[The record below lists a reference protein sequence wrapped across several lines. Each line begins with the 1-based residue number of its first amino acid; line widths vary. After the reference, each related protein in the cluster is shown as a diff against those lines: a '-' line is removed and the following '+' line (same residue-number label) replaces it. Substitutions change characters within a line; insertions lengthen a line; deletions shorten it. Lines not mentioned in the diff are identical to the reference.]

1 MSIQSFSVENFQ
13 KIFDYENRKGNN
25 LERRFPD
32 SFSASLALLPDLKD
46 IILRIKEA
54 ANEEERALLLSEKD
68 RLREKRIELIE
79 KSIIEVVDSI
89 TLKKE
94 KITIEEGD
102 IYGKQSYHFEN
113 TLENLFISKKI
124 QNNIKR
130 LYSVKPSHRN
140 TIIKEIINLLE
151 DKTPKFIVRTDIKS
165 FFESIPQKKLLDKL
179 NNDYLLSVLSKRF
192 VNETIESFNVLTEQT
207 DTDSNRG
214 VPRGIGFSAYLA
226 ELFMR
231 DIDNY
236 ISKFEDVIYYARYV
250 DDIIVI
256 FSPKSQNVSNTYI
269 NTYIDKIEKII
280 KKSGLKLN
288 QSKTKTYNLLSGIKT
303 LEVESYFE
311 DGTPKQ
317 QNYSN
322 AIEYLGYAIGSR
334 FLYKDSTKN
343 KTKNE
348 SIVVDMVL
356 NKKDR
361 YKNKIQKTFDIYE
374 QKQKH
379 NNKKAF
385 KLLRTRIQ
393 YLTSNTQL
401 RNNKE
406 NVFIGIFYSNRYINT
421 MSSLQSLQSYL
432 ENLINSAGLSPQQK
446 EKLKKFTFQ
455 GGFVSKKYHKYPI
468 RNKINSENRGIEIFG
483 LTEINSIWK

>member
-25 LERRFPD
+25 LEKRFPD
-32 SFSASLALLPDLKD
+32 SFSESLALLPELQDV
-46 IILRIKEA
+46 ILEIKEA
-54 ANEEERALLLSEKD
+54 ANDEERTLLLSERD
-68 RLREKRIELIE
+68 RIREKRIELIQ
-79 KSIIEVVDSI
+79 KTIIDVVDNI

-94 KITIEEGD
+94 KLTIEEGD

-124 QNNIKR
+124 QRNIKR

-151 DKTPKFIVRTDIKS
+151 DNTPKFIVRTDIKS

-192 VNETIESFNVLTEQT
+192 VNETIESYNIITGQT
-207 DTDSNRG
+207 DIELAKG

-236 ISKFEDVIYYARYV
+236 ISKFEDVTYYARYV

-256 FSPKSQNVSNTYI
+256 FSPKSKSVSNTYI
-269 NTYIDKIEKII
+269 NTYIYKIEKII

-288 QSKTKTYNLLSGIKT
+288 QSKTKTYNLLDGIKNI
-303 LEVESYFE
+303 EVESCFE
-311 DGTPKQ
+311 DLTPKRE
-317 QNYSN
+317 NYSN

-334 FLYKDSTKN
+334 FLYQDSIQNKIKN
-343 KTKNE
+343 Q
-348 SIVVDMVL
+348 SIVVDMVS
-356 NKKDR
+356 NKKNR
-361 YKNKIQKTFDIYE
+361 YKNKIQKAFDAYE
-374 QKQKH
+374 KKQKH

-385 KLLRTRIQ
+385 KLLKTRVQ

-406 NVFIGIFYSNRYINT
+406 NVFIGIFYSNRYVNT
-421 MSSLQSLQSYL
+421 MSSLQSLQSDL
-432 ENLINSAGLSPQQK
+432 ENLINSASLSINQK

-455 GGFVSKKYHKYPI
+455 GGFVSKKFHKYPI
-468 RNKINSENRGIEIFG
+468 RNKINIENLGIEIFG

>member
-25 LERRFPD
+25 LERRFPE
-32 SFSASLALLPDLKD
+32 SFSESLALLPDLKD
-46 IILRIKEA
+46 IILKIKEA
-54 ANEEERALLLSEKD
+54 ANDEERTLLLSERDK
-68 RLREKRIELIE
+68 LREKRIKLIE
-79 KSIIEVVDSI
+79 NTIIDVVDNI

-94 KITIEEGD
+94 KLTIEEGD
-102 IYGKQSYHFEN
+102 TYGKQSYHFEN

-151 DKTPKFIVRTDIKS
+151 DRTPKFILRTDIKS
-165 FFESIPQKKLLDKL
+165 FFESIPQKKLLTKL
-179 NNDYLLSVLSKRF
+179 NDDYLLSVLSKRF
-192 VNETIESFNVLTEQT
+192 INETIESYNISTGQVDAELT
-207 DTDSNRG
+207 RG
-214 VPRGIGFSAYLA
+214 IPRGIGFSAYLA

-256 FSPKSQNVSNTYI
+256 FSPKSKHISNTSI
-269 NTYIDKIEKII
+269 NSYLDKIEKII

-288 QSKTKTYNLLSGIKT
+288 QSKTKTYNLLNGIKT
-303 LEVESYFE
+303 IEVESYFQ
-311 DGTPKQ
+311 DGTSKQ
-317 QNYSN
+317 ENYSN

-334 FLYKDSTKN
+334 FIYQDLTKN
-343 KTKNE
+343 KTKNQ

-361 YKNKIQKTFDIYE
+361 YKDKIQKAFDAYE
-374 QKQKH
+374 KKQKH

-406 NVFIGIFYSNRYINT
+406 NVFIGIYYSNRYVNT
-421 MSSLQSLQSYL
+421 MSSLQSLQSDL
-432 ENLINSAGLSPQQK
+432 ENSINSASLSPNQK
-446 EKLKKFTFQ
+446 EKLRKLTFQ

-468 RNKINSENRGIEIFG
+468 RNKINTENFGIEIFG